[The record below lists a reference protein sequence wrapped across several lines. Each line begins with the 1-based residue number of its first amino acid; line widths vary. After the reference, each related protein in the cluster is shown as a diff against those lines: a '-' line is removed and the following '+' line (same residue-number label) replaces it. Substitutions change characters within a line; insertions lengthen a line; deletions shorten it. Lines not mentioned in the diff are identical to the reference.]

1 MSSDDI
7 CLVEE
12 VGEEEDKGEGVHD
25 NDVVKE
31 LWKVTIV
38 TVVNVDECVQQ
49 YNHEL
54 RLKKTYTK
62 IHI

>member
-12 VGEEEDKGEGVHD
+12 VGEEEDEGEGVHD
-25 NDVVKE
+25 DDVVEE